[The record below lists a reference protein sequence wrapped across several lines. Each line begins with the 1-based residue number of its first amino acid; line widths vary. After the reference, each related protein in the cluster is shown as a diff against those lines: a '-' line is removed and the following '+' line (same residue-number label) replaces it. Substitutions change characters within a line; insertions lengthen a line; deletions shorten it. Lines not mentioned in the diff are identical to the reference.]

1 MGSKLLTNHEICTFL
16 MSQTS
21 SQFDQAIA
29 SCSDIFIKK
38 TKDYGT
44 AWRVLR
50 IISVVDQIFIKAL
63 RIRTI
68 QDLGTQKV
76 GDDIKD
82 EFKGII
88 NYSVI
93 GLIQLKINNPTVE
106 DLPVD
111 QVQSLYKEYVEFAKT
126 TMLDKNHDYGEAWRD
141 MSQESFADLIL
152 VKLLRIR
159 QILNNDGKTL
169 ISEGIDANFVD
180 ILNYAAFA
188 LILIEEGKH

>member
-1 MGSKLLTNHEICTFL
+1 

-93 GLIQLKINNPTVE
+93 GLIQLKLNDPKVE

-111 QVQSLYKEYVEFAKT
+111 QVQTLYHQYVDFAKS

-169 ISEGIDANFVD
+169 ITEGIDANFVD
-180 ILNYAAFA
+180 ILNYAVFA

>member
-1 MGSKLLTNHEICTFL
+1 MN
-16 MSQTS
+16 QTS

-29 SCSDIFIKK
+29 SCKDIFIKK

-88 NYSVI
+88 NYALI
-93 GLIQLKINNPTVE
+93 GQIQLAINDPKVE
-106 DLPVD
+106 DLPVED
-111 QVQSLYKEYVEFAKT
+111 VQKYYQQYVDFAKS
-126 TMLDKNHDYGEAWRD
+126 TMSDKNHDYGEAWRD

-180 ILNYAAFA
+180 ILNYAVFA

>member
-1 MGSKLLTNHEICTFL
+1 MSK
-16 MSQTS
+16 TS
-21 SQFDQAIA
+21 TQFDQAIA

-93 GLIQLKINNPTVE
+93 GLIQLELNDPKVE

-111 QVQSLYKEYVEFAKT
+111 QVQTLYHHYVNFAKS

>member
-1 MGSKLLTNHEICTFL
+1 MNE
-16 MSQTS
+16 TS
-21 SQFDQAIA
+21 VQYDQAIA
-29 SCSDIFIKK
+29 ACKDIFLKK

-68 QDLGTQKV
+68 QDIGSQKV
-76 GDDIKD
+76 GDDIQS

-93 GLIQLKINNPTVE
+93 GLIQLSLGRPAVE
-106 DLPVD
+106 ELPIEQVHNLYQQYVD
-111 QVQSLYKEYVEFAKT
+111 FAKK
-126 TMLDKNHDYGEAWRD
+126 TMLDKNHDYGEAWRS
-141 MSQESFADLIL
+141 MSQESYADLIL
-152 VKLLRIR
+152 MKLMRIR
-159 QILNNDGKTL
+159 QIVNNDGKTL

-180 ILNYAAFA
+180 ILNYAVFA
-188 LILIEEGKH
+188 LIQISEGKHSF

>member
-1 MGSKLLTNHEICTFL
+1 

-21 SQFDQAIA
+21 LQYDQAVA
-29 SCSDIFIKK
+29 ACSDIFIKK

-68 QDLGTQKV
+68 QDIGNQKV
-76 GDDIKD
+76 GDDIAS
-82 EFKGII
+82 EFKGIL
-88 NYSVI
+88 NYAVI
-93 GLIQLKINNPTVE
+93 GLIQLKLGDPKVE
-106 DLPVD
+106 EMEVD
-111 QVQSLYKEYVEFAKT
+111 KVESLYQEYVHFAKT

-141 MSQESFADLIL
+141 MSQESYADLIL

-180 ILNYAAFA
+180 ILNYSAFA
-188 LILIEEGKH
+188 LIQIAEGKH

>member
-1 MGSKLLTNHEICTFL
+1 MI
-16 MSQTS
+16 QTS
-21 SQFDQAIA
+21 AQFDQAIA

-76 GDDIKD
+76 EDDIQS
-82 EFKGII
+82 EFKGIL
-88 NYSVI
+88 NYAVI
-93 GLIQLKINNPTVE
+93 GLIQLKLGDPKVDE
-106 DLPVD
+106 LPVD
-111 QVQSLYKEYVEFAKT
+111 QVQALYQENVHFAKT

-141 MSQESFADLIL
+141 MSQESYADLIL
-152 VKLLRIR
+152 MKLMRIR
-159 QILNNDGKTL
+159 QILTNDGKTL

-180 ILNYAAFA
+180 ILNYSAFA
-188 LILIEEGKH
+188 LIQMAEGKH

>member
-1 MGSKLLTNHEICTFL
+1 

-21 SQFDQAIA
+21 TQFDLAIA
-29 SCSDIFIKK
+29 SCIDIFIKK

-68 QDLGTQKV
+68 QNIGTQKI

-88 NYSVI
+88 NYAVI
-93 GLIQLKINNPTVE
+93 GLIQLKLNDAKVE
-106 DLPVD
+106 ELPIE
-111 QVQSLYKEYVEFAKT
+111 QVQGLYVENVNFAKS

-180 ILNYAAFA
+180 ILNYAVFA

>member
-1 MGSKLLTNHEICTFL
+1 

-21 SQFDQAIA
+21 SQFDKAIA

-68 QDLGTQKV
+68 QDVGTQKV

-88 NYSVI
+88 NYSII
-93 GLIQLKINNPTVE
+93 GLIQLKLDDPKVE
-106 DLPVD
+106 DLPVHD
-111 QVQSLYKEYVEFAKT
+111 VQSLYKEYVTFAKS

-159 QILNNDGKTL
+159 QILTNDGKTL

-180 ILNYAAFA
+180 ILNYAVFA
-188 LILIEEGKH
+188 LILIDEGKH

>member
-1 MGSKLLTNHEICTFL
+1 MI
-16 MSQTS
+16 QTS
-21 SQFDQAIA
+21 AQFDQAIA

-68 QDLGTQKV
+68 QDIGSQKI
-76 GDDIKD
+76 GDDIES

-93 GLIQLKINNPTVE
+93 GLIQLKLGDPKVDE
-106 DLPVD
+106 LPVEK
-111 QVQSLYKEYVEFAKT
+111 VQAMYHEYVNFAKT

-141 MSQESFADLIL
+141 MSQESYADLIL
-152 VKLLRIR
+152 MKLMRTR
-159 QILNNDGKTL
+159 QILTNDGKTL

-180 ILNYAAFA
+180 ILNYAVFA
-188 LILIEEGKH
+188 LIQIGEGKH

>member
-1 MGSKLLTNHEICTFL
+1 

-21 SQFDQAIA
+21 AQYDQAIA

-68 QDLGTQKV
+68 QDKGFQKV
-76 GDDIKD
+76 DDGIQD

-88 NYSVI
+88 NYAVI
-93 GLIQLKINNPTVE
+93 GLIQLKLDDPKVE
-106 DLPVD
+106 DMPVN
-111 QVQSLYKEYVEFAKT
+111 QVQSLYQQNIDFAKS
-126 TMLDKNHDYGEAWRD
+126 TMMDKNHDYGEAWRD
-141 MSQESFADLIL
+141 MSQESYADLIL

-159 QILNNDGKTL
+159 QILTNDGKTL

-180 ILNYAAFA
+180 ILNYATFA
-188 LILIEEGKH
+188 LIQISEGKH

>member
-1 MGSKLLTNHEICTFL
+1 

-21 SQFDQAIA
+21 AQYDQAIA

-68 QDLGTQKV
+68 QDKGFQKV
-76 GDDIKD
+76 DDGIQD

-88 NYSVI
+88 NYAVI
-93 GLIQLKINNPTVE
+93 GLIQLKLDDPKVE
-106 DLPVD
+106 DMPVE
-111 QVQSLYKEYVEFAKT
+111 QVKALYQANVDFAKS
-126 TMLDKNHDYGEAWRD
+126 TMMDKNHDYGEAWRD
-141 MSQESFADLIL
+141 MSQESYADLIL

-159 QILNNDGKTL
+159 QILTNDGKTL

-180 ILNYAAFA
+180 ILNYSVFA
-188 LILIEEGKH
+188 LIQISEGKHS

>member
-1 MGSKLLTNHEICTFL
+1 

-21 SQFDQAIA
+21 AQYDLAIA

-68 QDLGTQKV
+68 QDKGFQKV
-76 GDDIKD
+76 DDGIQD

-88 NYSVI
+88 NYAVI
-93 GLIQLKINNPTVE
+93 GLIQLKLDDPKVE
-106 DLPVD
+106 DMPVA
-111 QVQSLYKEYVEFAKT
+111 QVQELYQQNVDFAKS
-126 TMLDKNHDYGEAWRD
+126 TMMDKNHDYGEAWRD
-141 MSQESFADLIL
+141 MSQESYADLIL

-159 QILNNDGKTL
+159 QILTNDGKTL

-180 ILNYAAFA
+180 ILNYATFA
-188 LILIEEGKH
+188 LIQISEGKH

>member
-1 MGSKLLTNHEICTFL
+1 

-21 SQFDQAIA
+21 LQYDQAVA
-29 SCSDIFIKK
+29 ACSDIFIKK

-68 QDLGTQKV
+68 QDIGNQKV
-76 GDDIKD
+76 GDDIAS
-82 EFKGII
+82 EFKGIL
-88 NYSVI
+88 NYAVI
-93 GLIQLKINNPTVE
+93 GLIQLKLGDPKVE
-106 DLPVD
+106 EIEVNK
-111 QVQSLYKEYVEFAKT
+111 VESLYQEYVHFAKS

-141 MSQESFADLIL
+141 MSQESYADLIL

-180 ILNYAAFA
+180 ILNYSAFA
-188 LILIEEGKH
+188 LIQIAEGKH

>member
-1 MGSKLLTNHEICTFL
+1 

-93 GLIQLKINNPTVE
+93 GMIQLKINDPKVE

-111 QVQSLYKEYVEFAKT
+111 QVQTFYKEYVEFAKN

-169 ISEGIDANFVD
+169 ISEGIEANFVD
-180 ILNYAAFA
+180 ILNYAVFG

>member
-1 MGSKLLTNHEICTFL
+1 

-21 SQFDQAIA
+21 AQYDQAIA

-68 QDLGTQKV
+68 QDKGFQKV
-76 GDDIKD
+76 DDGIQD

-88 NYSVI
+88 KYAVI
-93 GLIQLKINNPTVE
+93 GLIQLKLDDPKVE
-106 DLPVD
+106 DMPVA
-111 QVQSLYKEYVEFAKT
+111 QVQELYQQNVDFAKS

-141 MSQESFADLIL
+141 MSQESYADLIL

-159 QILNNDGKTL
+159 QILTNDGKTL

-180 ILNYAAFA
+180 ILNYATFA
-188 LILIEEGKH
+188 LIQISEGKH

>member
-1 MGSKLLTNHEICTFL
+1 

-21 SQFDQAIA
+21 AQYDLAIA

-50 IISVVDQIFIKAL
+50 IISVVDHIFIKAL

-68 QDLGTQKV
+68 QDKGFQKV
-76 GDDIKD
+76 DDGIQD

-88 NYSVI
+88 NYAVI
-93 GLIQLKINNPTVE
+93 GLIQLKLDDPKVE
-106 DLPVD
+106 DMPVA
-111 QVQSLYKEYVEFAKT
+111 QVQELYQQNVDFAKS

-141 MSQESFADLIL
+141 MSQESYADLIL

-159 QILNNDGKTL
+159 QILTNDGKTL

-180 ILNYAAFA
+180 ILNYASFA
-188 LILIEEGKH
+188 LIQISEGKH

>member
-1 MGSKLLTNHEICTFL
+1 

-21 SQFDQAIA
+21 AQYDMAIA

-68 QDLGTQKV
+68 QDKGFQKV
-76 GDDIKD
+76 DDGIQD

-93 GLIQLKINNPTVE
+93 GLIQLKLDDPKVE
-106 DLPVD
+106 DMPVD
-111 QVQSLYKEYVEFAKT
+111 QVQSMYQASVDFAKS
-126 TMLDKNHDYGEAWRD
+126 TMMDKNHDYGEAWRD
-141 MSQESFADLIL
+141 MSQESYADLIL

-159 QILNNDGKTL
+159 QILTNDGKTL

-180 ILNYAAFA
+180 ILNYASFA
-188 LILIEEGKH
+188 LIQIAEGKH

>member
-1 MGSKLLTNHEICTFL
+1 

-21 SQFDQAIA
+21 AQYDQALA
-29 SCSDIFIKK
+29 SCSGIFIKK

-68 QDLGTQKV
+68 QDKGFQKV
-76 GDDIKD
+76 DDGIQD

-88 NYSVI
+88 NYAVI
-93 GLIQLKINNPTVE
+93 GLIQLKLDDPKVE
-106 DLPVD
+106 DMPVE
-111 QVQSLYKEYVEFAKT
+111 QVQSLYQSNVDFAKS
-126 TMLDKNHDYGEAWRD
+126 TMMDKNHDYGEAWRD
-141 MSQESFADLIL
+141 MSQESYADLIL

-159 QILNNDGKTL
+159 QILTNDGKTL

-180 ILNYAAFA
+180 ILNYATFA
-188 LILIEEGKH
+188 LIQISEGKH

>member
-1 MGSKLLTNHEICTFL
+1 

-68 QDLGTQKV
+68 QDIGTQKI

-88 NYSVI
+88 NYAVI
-93 GLIQLKINNPTVE
+93 GQIQLTLNDPKVE

-111 QVQSLYKEYVEFAKT
+111 QVQDLYKHYVVFAKN

-180 ILNYAAFA
+180 ILNYAVFA